1 MIERLSEIN
10 AGDKMK
16 VRLSE
21 LKPGDVGVIVGLSGG
36 DSLLK
41 RRLIEM
47 GMSKGEKVRV
57 IRNAP
62 LKDPI
67 EFEVKGYHLS
77 LKRDEAKI
85 VIVEMK

>member
-1 MIERLSEIN
+1 MIYILMSRKP
-10 AGDKMK
+10 AKTK
-16 VRLSE
+16 ARLSE
-21 LKPGDVGVIVGLSGG
+21 LKPGDTGVIIGFSEG

-47 GMSKGEKVRV
+47 GMSKGEIVRV

-85 VIVEMK
+85 IIVEAK

>member
-1 MIERLSEIN
+1 MIERLGRIN

-21 LKPGDVGVIVGLSGG
+21 LKPGDVGVIVGLSGK

-41 RRLIEM
+41 RRLTEM
-47 GMSKGEKVRV
+47 GMSKGERVKV

>member
-1 MIERLSEIN
+1 MIERLGRIN

-21 LKPGDVGVIVGLSGG
+21 LKPGDVGVIVGLSGK

-41 RRLIEM
+41 RRLTEM
-47 GMSKGEKVRV
+47 GMSKGERVKV

-85 VIVEMK
+85 VIVEME